1 MTNAHSA
8 GSENIRIFQFP
19 NETPGTLCIINK
31 TEQNYDA
38 FAAIYVESMSGLRC
52 SMTRYIVITILV
64 FFIRTFLITNSFADN
79 LSDLILTLYGGS
91 GVPLTKVFEVE
102 RPSGG
107 IDVVT
112 TVQVPLDSFLEIQN
126 LNSELNSEKGSFPVS
141 STGGGFTFQYDS
153 ELEVF
158 TRTTDSLG
166 PIFAERAA
174 TLGGKK
180 FNFGFSY
187 TYIDYS
193 KLRGKDLH
201 DLSSTV
207 FLDEKQKD
215 KNVLQLDFDISVKSN
230 LFSFYGTYGIT
241 DRWDVSLLIPILQV
255 QVDVDSAGRI
265 LNRTKEKGAG
275 GKTLGY
281 SFDTGETI
289 SDSVSGASTGIGDI
303 FLRNK
308 YNLFTSKWI
317 DCTSALD
324 VKFQTGNEEE
334 LLGTGRTSI
343 KPFIIFSKSVGRFTP
358 HLNLGYEFNSGS
370 EGHDRV
376 VYTFG
381 SDYGFGKGNNHFSIA
396 ADIIGSRKTEKATI
410 GNDIV
415 DFSTGFKWSPRSGML
430 VFVSVQTP
438 INDDGLRA
446 EWIPTA
452 GYELNY

>member
-1 MTNAHSA
+1 
-8 GSENIRIFQFP
+8 
-19 NETPGTLCIINK
+19 
-31 TEQNYDA
+31 
-38 FAAIYVESMSGLRC
+38 
-52 SMTRYIVITILV
+52 MTRYSLSTFSVLLIIT
-64 FFIRTFLITNSFADN
+64 FSITNSFADN
-79 LSDLILTLYGGS
+79 LSGLITSLYGGN
-91 GVPLTKVFEVE
+91 GVPVTKVFEVE
-102 RPSGG
+102 KPTGG

-141 STGGGFTFQYDS
+141 STGGGFTFQYDR

-166 PIFAERAA
+166 PIFAERAT
-174 TLGGKK
+174 TLGEKK

-193 KLRGKDLH
+193 KLQGKDLH
-201 DLSSTV
+201 NLKSIV

-215 KNVLQLDFDISVKSN
+215 KNLLQLDFDVNVKSN

-241 DRWDVSLLIPILQV
+241 DRWDVSILIPILQV
-255 QVDVDSAGRI
+255 QLDVDSTGRI
-265 LNRTKEKGAG
+265 LNQTKKKGAG

-281 SFDTGETI
+281 SFDSGETI
-289 SDSVSGASTGIGDI
+289 GDSISGASTGIGDI

-308 YNLFTSKWI
+308 YNLFTSEWI
-317 DCTSALD
+317 DFTSALD
-324 VKFQTGNEEE
+324 VKLQTGNENE

-343 KPFIIFSKSVGRFTP
+343 KPFLIFSKSVSRFTP
-358 HLNLGYEFNSGS
+358 HLNLGYEFNGGS
-370 EGHDRV
+370 EGQDRV
-376 VYTFG
+376 VYTAG

-396 ADIIGSRKTEKATI
+396 ADVIGSHKTEKATI

-438 INDDGLRA
+438 LNEDGLRA
-446 EWIPTA
+446 DWIPTA
-452 GYELNY
+452 GYELNF